1 MENIDYN
8 ILIGD
13 LGFGNMLPV
22 TEMHQN
28 INSYESARKTDPAKA
43 EKYFTAMLKNDE
55 FNISRPNSDYLQRYQ
70 EEKIKFLPTYKYD
83 KYGAIYS

>member
-13 LGFGNMLPV
+13 LGFGNQLPV
-22 TEMHQN
+22 GEMHQL
-28 INSYESARKTDPAKA
+28 INNYESASKNDPAKA
-43 EKYFTAMLKNDE
+43 EKYFATMLKNDE
-55 FNISRPNSDYLQRYQ
+55 FNSSRPNSDYLQRYQ
-70 EEKIKFLPTYKYD
+70 EDKIKFMPTYKYD